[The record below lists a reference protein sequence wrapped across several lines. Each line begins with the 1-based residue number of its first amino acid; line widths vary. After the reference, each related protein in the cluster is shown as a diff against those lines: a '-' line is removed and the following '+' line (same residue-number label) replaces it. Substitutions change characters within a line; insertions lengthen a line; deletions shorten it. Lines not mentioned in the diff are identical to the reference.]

1 MRRIWTIC
9 QQTISRWIDHEG
21 PRHGAALAFYSLLS
35 LAPLI
40 ILVVAG
46 LSTIFGRK
54 AVQDELIYDVGL
66 LMDKTAATT
75 IQGLLAIARKPP
87 HGLMS
92 SVLGALTLVFGAS
105 AVFSEL
111 TETLNR
117 MWGGTPKSWW
127 HGMLRER
134 ILSFVLVAVVG
145 LLIAVSMVA
154 SATVTAVHSVFGG
167 MAPAPMLILEIVNF
181 LISLGASTFLFAL
194 IFRFVPRVTL
204 PWRVVALGATVS
216 ALLFVIGKAILGAY
230 LNWAGI
236 GSAYGAA
243 GSLVAVLV
251 WVYYSAQIF
260 YLGAEFT
267 CVCGEDL
274 PMREPRIQV
283 SPVTNRPIKA
293 PNHAAALTPPGW
305 QQSAPRSSSPPEP
318 ALHRTN
324 R

>member
-1 MRRIWTIC
+1 MRRGVWTIC
-9 QQTISRWIDHEG
+9 KQTISRWIDHEG

-35 LAPLI
+35 LAPLV

-92 SVLGALTLVFGAS
+92 SVLGALTLLFGAS

-111 TETLNR
+111 SDALNR
-117 MWGGTPKSWW
+117 MWGGTPKWT
-127 HGMLRER
+127 GLLGLIVER

-145 LLIAVSMVA
+145 LLIAISMVA
-154 SATVTAVHSVFGG
+154 SATVTAVHSMFGS
-167 MAPAPMLILEIVNF
+167 MAPAPMLILEVVNF
-181 LISLGASTFLFAL
+181 LASLGATGFLFAL
-194 IFRFVPRVTL
+194 IFRFVPNVTL
-204 PWRVVALGATVS
+204 PWKTVAVGATVS
-216 ALLFVIGKAILGAY
+216 AVLFVTGKAILGAY

-267 CVCGEDL
+267 CVCGQDHL
-274 PMREPRIQV
+274 LQKREIKTRVPAQELAVAGPR
-283 SPVTNRPIKA
+283 TR
-293 PNHAAALTPPGW
+293 LT
-305 QQSAPRSSSPPEP
+305 
-318 ALHRTN
+318 
-324 R
+324 

>member
-1 MRRIWTIC
+1 MRRGVWTIC
-9 QQTISRWIDHEG
+9 KQTISRWIDHEG

-35 LAPLI
+35 LAPLV

-92 SVLGALTLVFGAS
+92 SVLGALTLLFGAS

-111 TETLNR
+111 SDALNR
-117 MWGGTPKSWW
+117 MWGGTPKWT
-127 HGMLRER
+127 GLLGLIVER

-145 LLIAVSMVA
+145 LLIAISMVA
-154 SATVTAVHSVFGG
+154 SATVTAVHSMFGS
-167 MAPAPMLILEIVNF
+167 MAPAPMLILEVVNF
-181 LISLGASTFLFAL
+181 LASLGATGFLFAL
-194 IFRFVPRVTL
+194 IFRFVPNVTL
-204 PWRVVALGATVS
+204 PWKTVAVGATVS
-216 ALLFVIGKAILGAY
+216 AVLFVTGKAILGAY

-267 CVCGEDL
+267 CVCGHDHL
-274 PMREPRIQV
+274 QQKRELKTRVAAQEFAVAGPRT
-283 SPVTNRPIKA
+283 S
-293 PNHAAALTPPGW
+293 L
-305 QQSAPRSSSPPEP
+305 S
-318 ALHRTN
+318 
-324 R
+324 